1 MRKACGE
8 QDSERHLIACSY
20 VDMHIYQLKQAFTCI
35 FWVNWD
41 VMALQEVYTAY
52 LGWRHF
58 ATMIGCPVLDLFLD
72 CLIDAAL
79 DTLRLVPFLLVT
91 YFALVALEY
100 KAGAKTREVVARA
113 GASGPAIGA
122 MLGAVPQCGFS
133 AAAAMLY
140 AGRVITLGTL
150 FAVFLSTSDEML
162 PLMIAQQA
170 DPGLMVQLVL
180 LKVALGMVT
189 GFLVDLAIRVLG
201 IKVQGMGAEFVGS
214 DEPEIFQLDSGSII
228 AIYPDGSATLDGDP
242 FDLEALLAQA
252 NEEEGL
258 SLEEIE
264 EGAKGQLEG
273 ETVGDKATAESAGTQ
288 NSTREVLEASEAD
301 AETGGHAAG
310 TAATNSN
317 VIAANGSDSGFTVAN
332 AGNIEESSTDA
343 AGDSS
348 GQPASSPVPVLV
360 GSCGPGCACGA
371 DMGWSGVVR
380 ETLVRSAEVTFFVL
394 LVTLVLNLI
403 LGLAGEDALS
413 SAISAVP
420 GLSIFVSA
428 LVGLIPNCAASVA
441 ITQLYLASVLS
452 MGATMAGLLVSAGI
466 GLLVLFSA
474 NRSTRQNLAILAVL
488 YVIGVAWGFVI
499 DLLGIAF

>member
-1 MRKACGE
+1 
-8 QDSERHLIACSY
+8 
-20 VDMHIYQLKQAFTCI
+20 
-35 FWVNWD
+35 
-41 VMALQEVYTAY
+41 
-52 LGWRHF
+52 
-58 ATMIGCPVLDLFLD
+58 MIGCPVLDLFLD
-72 CLIDAAL
+72 CLLDAAL

-214 DEPEIFQLDSGSII
+214 NEPEIFQLDSGSII

-273 ETVGDKATAESAGTQ
+273 EMAGDKTAAESAGTQ
-288 NSTREVLEASEAD
+288 DSTREALETTDTSEAA
-301 AETGGHAAG
+301 AEVSGYVASAAAG
-310 TAATNSN
+310 TSNSD
-317 VIAANGSDSGFTVAN
+317 GR
-332 AGNIEESSTDA
+332 
-343 AGDSS
+343 DSS
-348 GQPASSPVPVLV
+348 AQPSSSPAPVFV

-380 ETLVRSAEVTFFVL
+380 ETLVRSAEVTFFVF

-403 LGLAGEDALS
+403 LGLAGEDALAG
-413 SAISAVP
+413 AISAVP

-441 ITQLYLASVLS
+441 ITQLYLAGVLS

-474 NRSTRQNLAILAVL
+474 NRSTKQNLAILAVL

>member
-1 MRKACGE
+1 M
-8 QDSERHLIACSY
+8 
-20 VDMHIYQLKQAFTCI
+20 
-35 FWVNWD
+35 
-41 VMALQEVYTAY
+41 
-52 LGWRHF
+52 
-58 ATMIGCPVLDLFLD
+58 DLFLD
-72 CLIDAAL
+72 CLLDAAL

-273 ETVGDKATAESAGTQ
+273 ETVGGKAAAESAGTQ
-288 NSTREVLEASEAD
+288 DSTREVLETTDTSEAA
-301 AETGGHAAG
+301 AEVSGYAASAAAG
-310 TAATNSN
+310 T
-317 VIAANGSDSGFTVAN
+317 SDS
-332 AGNIEESSTDA
+332 DA

-348 GQPASSPVPVLV
+348 AQPASSPAPVFV

-380 ETLVRSAEVTFFVL
+380 ETLVRSAEVTFFVF

-403 LGLAGEDALS
+403 LGLAGEDALAG
-413 SAISAVP
+413 AISAVP

-441 ITQLYLASVLS
+441 ITQLYLAGVLS

-474 NRSTRQNLAILAVL
+474 NRSTKQNLAILAVL

>member
-1 MRKACGE
+1 M
-8 QDSERHLIACSY
+8 
-20 VDMHIYQLKQAFTCI
+20 
-35 FWVNWD
+35 
-41 VMALQEVYTAY
+41 
-52 LGWRHF
+52 
-58 ATMIGCPVLDLFLD
+58 DLFLD
-72 CLIDAAL
+72 CLLDAAL

-122 MLGAVPQCGFS
+122 MFGAVPQCGFS

-214 DEPEIFQLDSGSII
+214 NEPEIFQLDSGSII

-258 SLEEIE
+258 SLEKIE

-273 ETVGDKATAESAGTQ
+273 ET
-288 NSTREVLEASEAD
+288 N
-301 AETGGHAAG
+301 GHAASTATAMASNIEG
-310 TAATNSN
+310 PAADGADASAATTADNSGLDN
-317 VIAANGSDSGFTVAN
+317 S
-332 AGNIEESSTDA
+332 
-343 AGDSS
+343 DSS
-348 GQPASSPVPVLV
+348 GRPASSPAPVFM

-403 LGLAGEDALS
+403 LGFAGEDALAD
-413 SAISAVP
+413 AISAVP

-441 ITQLYLASVLS
+441 ITQLYLAGVLS

-474 NRSTRQNLAILAVL
+474 NRSTKQNLAILAVL

>member
-1 MRKACGE
+1 
-8 QDSERHLIACSY
+8 
-20 VDMHIYQLKQAFTCI
+20 MHIYQLKQAFTCI

-41 VMALQEVYTAY
+41 VMVPQEVYTAY

-100 KAGAKTREVVARA
+100 KAGTKTREVVARA
-113 GASGPAIGA
+113 GVSGPAIGA

-273 ETVGDKATAESAGTQ
+273 ETNGDKAAAESAGTQ
-288 NSTREVLEASEAD
+288 DSARETLETADTSEAA
-301 AETGGHAAG
+301 AEVSGYAASAATGG
-310 TAATNSN
+310 
-317 VIAANGSDSGFTVAN
+317 SDFG
-332 AGNIEESSTDA
+332 GR
-343 AGDSS
+343 DSS
-348 GQPASSPVPVLV
+348 GQPASSPAPVFV

-380 ETLVRSAEVTFFVL
+380 ETLVRSAEVTFFVF

-403 LGLAGEDALS
+403 LGLAGEDALAG
-413 SAISAVP
+413 AISAVP

-441 ITQLYLASVLS
+441 ITQLYLAGVLS

-474 NRSTRQNLAILAVL
+474 NRSTKQNLAILAVL

>member
-1 MRKACGE
+1 M
-8 QDSERHLIACSY
+8 
-20 VDMHIYQLKQAFTCI
+20 
-35 FWVNWD
+35 
-41 VMALQEVYTAY
+41 
-52 LGWRHF
+52 
-58 ATMIGCPVLDLFLD
+58 DLFLD
-72 CLIDAAL
+72 CLLDAAL

-214 DEPEIFQLDSGSII
+214 DEPEIFRLDSGSII

-273 ETVGDKATAESAGTQ
+273 ETVGGKAAAESAGTQ
-288 NSTREVLEASEAD
+288 DSTREVLETTDTSEAA
-301 AETGGHAAG
+301 AEVSGYAASAAAG
-310 TAATNSN
+310 T
-317 VIAANGSDSGFTVAN
+317 SDS
-332 AGNIEESSTDA
+332 DA

-348 GQPASSPVPVLV
+348 AQPASSPAPVFV

-380 ETLVRSAEVTFFVL
+380 ETLVRSAEVTFFVF

-403 LGLAGEDALS
+403 LGLAGEDALAG
-413 SAISAVP
+413 AISAVP

-441 ITQLYLASVLS
+441 ITQLYLAGVLS

-474 NRSTRQNLAILAVL
+474 NRSTKQNLAILAVL

>member
-1 MRKACGE
+1 M
-8 QDSERHLIACSY
+8 
-20 VDMHIYQLKQAFTCI
+20 
-35 FWVNWD
+35 
-41 VMALQEVYTAY
+41 
-52 LGWRHF
+52 
-58 ATMIGCPVLDLFLD
+58 DLFLD
-72 CLIDAAL
+72 CLLDAAL

-264 EGAKGQLEG
+264 EGAKSQLEG
-273 ETVGDKATAESAGTQ
+273 ETNVHAVRTATGTS
-288 NSTREVLEASEAD
+288 NSD
-301 AETGGHAAG
+301 
-310 TAATNSN
+310 
-317 VIAANGSDSGFTVAN
+317 DS
-332 AGNIEESSTDA
+332 
-343 AGDSS
+343 DSS
-348 GQPASSPVPVLV
+348 GQPVSSPAPVFV

-403 LGLAGEDALS
+403 LGFAGEDALAD
-413 SAISAVP
+413 AISAVP

-441 ITQLYLASVLS
+441 ITQLYLAGVLS

-474 NRSTRQNLAILAVL
+474 NRSTKQNLAILAVL

>member
-1 MRKACGE
+1 M
-8 QDSERHLIACSY
+8 
-20 VDMHIYQLKQAFTCI
+20 
-35 FWVNWD
+35 
-41 VMALQEVYTAY
+41 
-52 LGWRHF
+52 
-58 ATMIGCPVLDLFLD
+58 DLFLD
-72 CLIDAAL
+72 CLLDAAL

-170 DPGLMVQLVL
+170 DPGLMVQLAL

-273 ETVGDKATAESAGTQ
+273 ETNAGKAAAESMGAS
-288 NSTREVLEASEAD
+288 NSD
-301 AETGGHAAG
+301 
-310 TAATNSN
+310 NS
-317 VIAANGSDSGFTVAN
+317 
-332 AGNIEESSTDA
+332 
-343 AGDSS
+343 DSS
-348 GQPASSPVPVLV
+348 GQPVSSPAPVFV

-403 LGLAGEDALS
+403 LGFAGEDALAD
-413 SAISAVP
+413 AISAVP

-441 ITQLYLASVLS
+441 ITQLYLAGVLS

-474 NRSTRQNLAILAVL
+474 NRSTKQNLAILAVL

>member
-1 MRKACGE
+1 M
-8 QDSERHLIACSY
+8 
-20 VDMHIYQLKQAFTCI
+20 
-35 FWVNWD
+35 
-41 VMALQEVYTAY
+41 
-52 LGWRHF
+52 
-58 ATMIGCPVLDLFLD
+58 DLFLD
-72 CLIDAAL
+72 CLLDAAL

-201 IKVQGMGAEFVGS
+201 IKVQGMGAEFTGS

-273 ETVGDKATAESAGTQ
+273 ETVGDKAADESAG
-288 NSTREVLEASEAD
+288 D
-301 AETGGHAAG
+301 
-310 TAATNSN
+310 
-317 VIAANGSDSGFTVAN
+317 SDDRDPSA
-332 AGNIEESSTDA
+332 
-343 AGDSS
+343 
-348 GQPASSPVPVLV
+348 QPASSPAPVFV

-403 LGLAGEDALS
+403 LGLAGEDALAG
-413 SAISAVP
+413 AISAVP

-441 ITQLYLASVLS
+441 ITQLYLAGVLS

-474 NRSTRQNLAILAVL
+474 NRSTKQNLAILAVL

>member
-1 MRKACGE
+1 M
-8 QDSERHLIACSY
+8 
-20 VDMHIYQLKQAFTCI
+20 
-35 FWVNWD
+35 
-41 VMALQEVYTAY
+41 
-52 LGWRHF
+52 
-58 ATMIGCPVLDLFLD
+58 DLFLD
-72 CLIDAAL
+72 CLLDAAL

-122 MLGAVPQCGFS
+122 VLGAVPQCGFS

-273 ETVGDKATAESAGTQ
+273 ETVGDKAAAESMGAS
-288 NSTREVLEASEAD
+288 NSD
-301 AETGGHAAG
+301 
-310 TAATNSN
+310 
-317 VIAANGSDSGFTVAN
+317 DS
-332 AGNIEESSTDA
+332 
-343 AGDSS
+343 DSS
-348 GQPASSPVPVLV
+348 GQPVSSPAPVFV

-380 ETLVRSAEVTFFVL
+380 ETLVRSAEVTFFVF

-413 SAISAVP
+413 SAISSVP

-441 ITQLYLASVLS
+441 ITQLYLAGVLS

-474 NRSTRQNLAILAVL
+474 NRSTKQNLAILGVL

>member
-1 MRKACGE
+1 
-8 QDSERHLIACSY
+8 
-20 VDMHIYQLKQAFTCI
+20 MHIYQLKQAFTCI

-41 VMALQEVYTAY
+41 VMVPQEVYTAY

-72 CLIDAAL
+72 CLLDAAL

-122 MLGAVPQCGFS
+122 VLGAVPQCGFS

-201 IKVQGMGAEFVGS
+201 IKVQGMGAEFVSS

-273 ETVGDKATAESAGTQ
+273 ETVGDKAAAESAGTQ
-288 NSTREVLEASEAD
+288 DSTREVLEASEAD

-310 TAATNSN
+310 TAATDSN
-317 VIAANGSDSGFTVAN
+317 VIAANGGDSGSTVAN
-332 AGNIEESSTDA
+332 AGNIEESSTDTA
-343 AGDSS
+343 DAVGDSS
-348 GQPASSPVPVLV
+348 AQPVSSPAPVFV

-380 ETLVRSAEVTFFVL
+380 ETLVRSAEVTFFVF

-403 LGLAGEDALS
+403 LGFAGEDALAD
-413 SAISAVP
+413 AISAVP

-441 ITQLYLASVLS
+441 ITQLYLAGVLS

-474 NRSTRQNLAILAVL
+474 NRSTKQNLAILAVL

>member
-1 MRKACGE
+1 
-8 QDSERHLIACSY
+8 
-20 VDMHIYQLKQAFTCI
+20 MHIYQLKQAFTCI

-41 VMALQEVYTAY
+41 VMVPQEVYTAY

-273 ETVGDKATAESAGTQ
+273 ETVGDKAAAESAGTQ
-288 NSTREVLEASEAD
+288 DSTRGTLEAADTSEAA
-301 AETGGHAAG
+301 AESKG
-310 TAATNSN
+310 NSN
-317 VIAANGSDSGFTVAN
+317 SDDSDSSA
-332 AGNIEESSTDA
+332 
-343 AGDSS
+343 
-348 GQPASSPVPVLV
+348 QPASSPAPVFV

-380 ETLVRSAEVTFFVL
+380 ETLVRSAEVTFFVF

-403 LGLAGEDALS
+403 LGLAGEDALAG
-413 SAISAVP
+413 AISAVP

-441 ITQLYLASVLS
+441 ITQLYLAGVLS

-474 NRSTRQNLAILAVL
+474 NRSTKQNLAILAVL

>member
-1 MRKACGE
+1 M
-8 QDSERHLIACSY
+8 
-20 VDMHIYQLKQAFTCI
+20 
-35 FWVNWD
+35 
-41 VMALQEVYTAY
+41 
-52 LGWRHF
+52 
-58 ATMIGCPVLDLFLD
+58 DLFLD
-72 CLIDAAL
+72 CLLDAAL

-122 MLGAVPQCGFS
+122 MFGAVPQCGFS

-214 DEPEIFQLDSGSII
+214 NEPEIFQLDSGSII

-258 SLEEIE
+258 SLEKIE

-273 ETVGDKATAESAGTQ
+273 ET
-288 NSTREVLEASEAD
+288 N
-301 AETGGHAAG
+301 GHAASTATAMASNIEG
-310 TAATNSN
+310 PAADGADASAATTADNSGLDN
-317 VIAANGSDSGFTVAN
+317 S
-332 AGNIEESSTDA
+332 
-343 AGDSS
+343 DSS
-348 GQPASSPVPVLV
+348 GRPVSSPAPVFM

-403 LGLAGEDALS
+403 LGFAGEDALS

-441 ITQLYLASVLS
+441 ITQLYLAGVLS

-466 GLLVLFSA
+466 GLLVLFST
-474 NRSTRQNLAILAVL
+474 NRSTKQNLAILAVL

>member
-1 MRKACGE
+1 
-8 QDSERHLIACSY
+8 
-20 VDMHIYQLKQAFTCI
+20 MHIYQLKQAFTCI

-41 VMALQEVYTAY
+41 VMVPQEVYTAY

-72 CLIDAAL
+72 CLIDAVL

-201 IKVQGMGAEFVGS
+201 IKVQGMGAEFAGS

-273 ETVGDKATAESAGTQ
+273 ETVGGKAAAESAGTQ
-288 NSTREVLEASEAD
+288 DSTRKVLETTDVSEAA
-301 AETGGHAAG
+301 AEVSGYAASAAAGEHAAG
-310 TAATNSN
+310 TAATDSN
-317 VIAANGSDSGFTVAN
+317 VIAANGSDSGSTVAN
-332 AGNIEESSTDA
+332 AGNIEESSTDTANA

-348 GQPASSPVPVLV
+348 AQPTSSPAPVFV

-380 ETLVRSAEVTFFVL
+380 ETLVRSAEVTFFVF

-403 LGLAGEDALS
+403 LGLAGEDALAG
-413 SAISAVP
+413 AISAVP

-441 ITQLYLASVLS
+441 ITQLYLAGVLS

-474 NRSTRQNLAILAVL
+474 NRSTKQNLAILGVL

>member
-1 MRKACGE
+1 M
-8 QDSERHLIACSY
+8 
-20 VDMHIYQLKQAFTCI
+20 
-35 FWVNWD
+35 
-41 VMALQEVYTAY
+41 
-52 LGWRHF
+52 
-58 ATMIGCPVLDLFLD
+58 DLFLD
-72 CLIDAAL
+72 CLLDAAL

-122 MLGAVPQCGFS
+122 VLGAVPQCGFS

-252 NEEEGL
+252 DEEEGL

-273 ETVGDKATAESAGTQ
+273 ET
-288 NSTREVLEASEAD
+288 N
-301 AETGGHAAG
+301 GHAASTATAMASNIEG
-310 TAATNSN
+310 PAADGADASAATTADNSGLDN
-317 VIAANGSDSGFTVAN
+317 S
-332 AGNIEESSTDA
+332 
-343 AGDSS
+343 DSS
-348 GQPASSPVPVLV
+348 GQPVSSPAPVFV

-441 ITQLYLASVLS
+441 ITQLYLAGVLS

-474 NRSTRQNLAILAVL
+474 NRSTKQNFAILAVL

>member
-1 MRKACGE
+1 
-8 QDSERHLIACSY
+8 
-20 VDMHIYQLKQAFTCI
+20 
-35 FWVNWD
+35 
-41 VMALQEVYTAY
+41 
-52 LGWRHF
+52 
-58 ATMIGCPVLDLFLD
+58 MIGCPVLDLFLD

-214 DEPEIFQLDSGSII
+214 DEPEIFRLDSGSII

-273 ETVGDKATAESAGTQ
+273 ETVGGKAAAESAGTQ
-288 NSTREVLEASEAD
+288 DSTREVLETTDTSEAA
-301 AETGGHAAG
+301 AEVSGYAASAAAG
-310 TAATNSN
+310 T
-317 VIAANGSDSGFTVAN
+317 SDS
-332 AGNIEESSTDA
+332 DA

-348 GQPASSPVPVLV
+348 AQPASSPAPVFV

-380 ETLVRSAEVTFFVL
+380 ETLVRSAEVTFFVF

-403 LGLAGEDALS
+403 LGLAGEDALAG
-413 SAISAVP
+413 AISAVP

-441 ITQLYLASVLS
+441 ITQLYLAGVLS

-474 NRSTRQNLAILAVL
+474 NRSTKQNLAILAVL

>member
-1 MRKACGE
+1 M
-8 QDSERHLIACSY
+8 
-20 VDMHIYQLKQAFTCI
+20 
-35 FWVNWD
+35 
-41 VMALQEVYTAY
+41 
-52 LGWRHF
+52 
-58 ATMIGCPVLDLFLD
+58 DLFLD
-72 CLIDAAL
+72 CLLDAAL

-122 MLGAVPQCGFS
+122 MFGAVPQCGFS

-214 DEPEIFQLDSGSII
+214 NEPEIFQLDSGSII

-258 SLEEIE
+258 SLEKIE
-264 EGAKGQLEG
+264 EGAKGQREG
-273 ETVGDKATAESAGTQ
+273 ETNVGKAAAESMGTS
-288 NSTREVLEASEAD
+288 NAD
-301 AETGGHAAG
+301 
-310 TAATNSN
+310 
-317 VIAANGSDSGFTVAN
+317 DS
-332 AGNIEESSTDA
+332 
-343 AGDSS
+343 DSS
-348 GQPASSPVPVLV
+348 GRPVSSPAPVFM

-380 ETLVRSAEVTFFVL
+380 ETLVRSAEVTFFAL

-403 LGLAGEDALS
+403 LGFAGEDALS

-441 ITQLYLASVLS
+441 ITQLYLAGVLS

-466 GLLVLFSA
+466 GLLVLFST
-474 NRSTRQNLAILAVL
+474 NRSTKQNLAILAVL

>member
-1 MRKACGE
+1 M
-8 QDSERHLIACSY
+8 
-20 VDMHIYQLKQAFTCI
+20 
-35 FWVNWD
+35 
-41 VMALQEVYTAY
+41 
-52 LGWRHF
+52 
-58 ATMIGCPVLDLFLD
+58 DLFLD
-72 CLIDAAL
+72 CLLDAAL

-189 GFLVDLAIRVLG
+189 GFLVDLAIRVLD

-273 ETVGDKATAESAGTQ
+273 ET
-288 NSTREVLEASEAD
+288 N
-301 AETGGHAAG
+301 GHAAS
-310 TAATNSN
+310 TATAMASN
-317 VIAANGSDSGFTVAN
+317 IEGPAANGADASAATTADNSGLDN
-332 AGNIEESSTDA
+332 S
-343 AGDSS
+343 DSS
-348 GQPASSPVPVLV
+348 GQPVSSPAPVFV

-403 LGLAGEDALS
+403 LGFAGEDTLAD
-413 SAISAVP
+413 AISAVP

-441 ITQLYLASVLS
+441 ITQLYLAGVLS

-474 NRSTRQNLAILAVL
+474 NRSTKQNLAILAVL

>member
-1 MRKACGE
+1 
-8 QDSERHLIACSY
+8 
-20 VDMHIYQLKQAFTCI
+20 
-35 FWVNWD
+35 
-41 VMALQEVYTAY
+41 
-52 LGWRHF
+52 
-58 ATMIGCPVLDLFLD
+58 MIGCPVLDLFLD
-72 CLIDAAL
+72 CLLDAAL

-273 ETVGDKATAESAGTQ
+273 ETNGGEAVAESAGTS
-288 NSTREVLEASEAD
+288 NSD
-301 AETGGHAAG
+301 
-310 TAATNSN
+310 
-317 VIAANGSDSGFTVAN
+317 DS
-332 AGNIEESSTDA
+332 
-343 AGDSS
+343 DSS
-348 GQPASSPVPVLV
+348 GRPASSPAPVFV

-371 DMGWSGVVR
+371 NMGWSGVVR

-441 ITQLYLASVLS
+441 ITQLYLAGVLS

-474 NRSTRQNLAILAVL
+474 NRSTKQNLAILGVL

>member
-1 MRKACGE
+1 M
-8 QDSERHLIACSY
+8 
-20 VDMHIYQLKQAFTCI
+20 
-35 FWVNWD
+35 
-41 VMALQEVYTAY
+41 
-52 LGWRHF
+52 
-58 ATMIGCPVLDLFLD
+58 DLFLD
-72 CLIDAAL
+72 CLLDAAL

-122 MLGAVPQCGFS
+122 MFGTVPQCGFS

-214 DEPEIFQLDSGSII
+214 NEPEIFQLDSGSII

-258 SLEEIE
+258 SLEKIE

-273 ETVGDKATAESAGTQ
+273 ET
-288 NSTREVLEASEAD
+288 N
-301 AETGGHAAG
+301 GHAASTATAMASNIEG
-310 TAATNSN
+310 PAADGADASAATTADNSGLDN
-317 VIAANGSDSGFTVAN
+317 S
-332 AGNIEESSTDA
+332 
-343 AGDSS
+343 DSS
-348 GQPASSPVPVLV
+348 GRPASSPAPVFM

-403 LGLAGEDALS
+403 LGFAGEDALAD
-413 SAISAVP
+413 AISAVP

-441 ITQLYLASVLS
+441 ITQLYLAGVLS

-474 NRSTRQNLAILAVL
+474 NRSTKQNLAILAVL

>member
-1 MRKACGE
+1 
-8 QDSERHLIACSY
+8 
-20 VDMHIYQLKQAFTCI
+20 MHIYQLKQAFTCI

-150 FAVFLSTSDEML
+150 FAMFLSTSDEML

-273 ETVGDKATAESAGTQ
+273 EMAGNKAAAESAGTQ
-288 NSTREVLEASEAD
+288 DITREVLETTDASEAA
-301 AETGGHAAG
+301 AEVSGYAASAAAG
-310 TAATNSN
+310 
-317 VIAANGSDSGFTVAN
+317 GSDSDGRN
-332 AGNIEESSTDA
+332 SSA
-343 AGDSS
+343 
-348 GQPASSPVPVLV
+348 QPVSSPAPVIV

-403 LGLAGEDALS
+403 LGLAGEDALAG
-413 SAISAVP
+413 AISAVP

-441 ITQLYLASVLS
+441 ITQLYLADVLS

-474 NRSTRQNLAILAVL
+474 NRSTKQNLAILGVL

>member
-1 MRKACGE
+1 M
-8 QDSERHLIACSY
+8 
-20 VDMHIYQLKQAFTCI
+20 
-35 FWVNWD
+35 
-41 VMALQEVYTAY
+41 
-52 LGWRHF
+52 
-58 ATMIGCPVLDLFLD
+58 DLFLD
-72 CLIDAAL
+72 CLLDAAL

-122 MLGAVPQCGFS
+122 MFGAVPQCGFS

-273 ETVGDKATAESAGTQ
+273 ET
-288 NSTREVLEASEAD
+288 N
-301 AETGGHAAG
+301 GHAASTATAMASNIEG
-310 TAATNSN
+310 PAADGADASAATTADNS
-317 VIAANGSDSGFTVAN
+317 
-332 AGNIEESSTDA
+332 
-343 AGDSS
+343 DSS
-348 GQPASSPVPVLV
+348 GQPVSSPAPVFV

-441 ITQLYLASVLS
+441 ITQLYLAGVLS

-474 NRSTRQNLAILAVL
+474 NRSTKQNLAILAVL

>member
-1 MRKACGE
+1 M
-8 QDSERHLIACSY
+8 
-20 VDMHIYQLKQAFTCI
+20 
-35 FWVNWD
+35 
-41 VMALQEVYTAY
+41 
-52 LGWRHF
+52 
-58 ATMIGCPVLDLFLD
+58 DLFLD
-72 CLIDAAL
+72 CLLDAAL

-288 NSTREVLEASEAD
+288 DSTRETLETAGASETA
-301 AETGGHAAG
+301 AQVSGYAASAATGG
-310 TAATNSN
+310 
-317 VIAANGSDSGFTVAN
+317 SDFG
-332 AGNIEESSTDA
+332 GR
-343 AGDSS
+343 DSS
-348 GQPASSPVPVLV
+348 AQPTSSPAPVFV

-371 DMGWSGVVR
+371 DMGWSGVAR
-380 ETLVRSAEVTFFVL
+380 ETLVRSAEVTFFVF

-403 LGLAGEDALS
+403 LGLAGEDALAG
-413 SAISAVP
+413 AISAVP

-441 ITQLYLASVLS
+441 ITQLYLADVLS

-474 NRSTRQNLAILAVL
+474 NRSTKQNLAILGVL

>member
-1 MRKACGE
+1 
-8 QDSERHLIACSY
+8 
-20 VDMHIYQLKQAFTCI
+20 
-35 FWVNWD
+35 
-41 VMALQEVYTAY
+41 MATF
-52 LGWRHF
+52 RN
-58 ATMIGCPVLDLFLD
+58 TPIGCPVLDLFLD

-170 DPGLMVQLVL
+170 DPGLMVELVL

-201 IKVQGMGAEFVGS
+201 IKVQGMGAEFTDS
-214 DEPEIFQLDSGSII
+214 NEPEFFQLDSGSII
-228 AIYPDGSATLDGDP
+228 AIYPDGTATLDGDP

-273 ETVGDKATAESAGTQ
+273 ETDGGAPSATTDGS
-288 NSTREVLEASEAD
+288 
-301 AETGGHAAG
+301 
-310 TAATNSN
+310 
-317 VIAANGSDSGFTVAN
+317 GSDGRGPSA
-332 AGNIEESSTDA
+332 
-343 AGDSS
+343 
-348 GQPASSPVPVLV
+348 QPASSPAPVAM
-360 GSCGPGCACGA
+360 GTCGPGCACGA

-380 ETLVRSAEVTFFVL
+380 ETLVRSAEVTFFVF

-403 LGLAGEDALS
+403 LGLAGEDALAG
-413 SAISAVP
+413 AISAVP
-420 GLSIFVSA
+420 GLSIFASA

-441 ITQLYLASVLS
+441 ITQLYLAGVLS

-474 NRSTRQNLAILAVL
+474 NRSTKQNLAILAVL

>member
-1 MRKACGE
+1 M
-8 QDSERHLIACSY
+8 
-20 VDMHIYQLKQAFTCI
+20 
-35 FWVNWD
+35 
-41 VMALQEVYTAY
+41 
-52 LGWRHF
+52 
-58 ATMIGCPVLDLFLD
+58 DLFLD
-72 CLIDAAL
+72 CLLDAAL

-122 MLGAVPQCGFS
+122 MFGAVPQCGFS

-214 DEPEIFQLDSGSII
+214 NEPEIFQLDSGSII

-258 SLEEIE
+258 SLEKIE

-273 ETVGDKATAESAGTQ
+273 ET
-288 NSTREVLEASEAD
+288 N
-301 AETGGHAAG
+301 GHAASTATAMASNIEG
-310 TAATNSN
+310 PAADGADASAATTADNSGLDN
-317 VIAANGSDSGFTVAN
+317 S
-332 AGNIEESSTDA
+332 
-343 AGDSS
+343 DSS
-348 GQPASSPVPVLV
+348 GRPVSSPAPVLM

-403 LGLAGEDALS
+403 LGFAGEDALS

-441 ITQLYLASVLS
+441 ITQLYLAGVLS

-474 NRSTRQNLAILAVL
+474 NRSTKQNLAILAVL

>member
-1 MRKACGE
+1 
-8 QDSERHLIACSY
+8 
-20 VDMHIYQLKQAFTCI
+20 
-35 FWVNWD
+35 
-41 VMALQEVYTAY
+41 
-52 LGWRHF
+52 
-58 ATMIGCPVLDLFLD
+58 
-72 CLIDAAL
+72 
-79 DTLRLVPFLLVT
+79 
-91 YFALVALEY
+91 
-100 KAGAKTREVVARA
+100 
-113 GASGPAIGA
+113 
-122 MLGAVPQCGFS
+122 
-133 AAAAMLY
+133 MLY

-214 DEPEIFQLDSGSII
+214 NEPEIFQLDSGSII

-258 SLEEIE
+258 SLEKIE

-273 ETVGDKATAESAGTQ
+273 ETNVGKAAAESMGTS
-288 NSTREVLEASEAD
+288 NSD
-301 AETGGHAAG
+301 
-310 TAATNSN
+310 
-317 VIAANGSDSGFTVAN
+317 DS
-332 AGNIEESSTDA
+332 
-343 AGDSS
+343 DSS
-348 GQPASSPVPVLV
+348 GRPVSSPAPVFM

-403 LGLAGEDALS
+403 LGFAGEDALAD
-413 SAISAVP
+413 AISAVP

-441 ITQLYLASVLS
+441 ITQLYLAGVLS

-466 GLLVLFSA
+466 GLLVLFST
-474 NRSTRQNLAILAVL
+474 NRSTKQNLAILAVL

>member
-1 MRKACGE
+1 
-8 QDSERHLIACSY
+8 
-20 VDMHIYQLKQAFTCI
+20 MHIYQLKQAFTCI

-72 CLIDAAL
+72 CLLDAAL

-140 AGRVITLGTL
+140 AGRIITLGTL

-273 ETVGDKATAESAGTQ
+273 ETNGDKAAAESVGTQ
-288 NSTREVLEASEAD
+288 DSTRETLEAAGASED
-301 AETGGHAAG
+301 NAETNGHAVR
-310 TAATNSN
+310 TATG
-317 VIAANGSDSGFTVAN
+317 GSDFG
-332 AGNIEESSTDA
+332 G
-343 AGDSS
+343 GDSS
-348 GQPASSPVPVLV
+348 AQPASSPAPVFV

-380 ETLVRSAEVTFFVL
+380 ETLVRSAEVTFFVF

-403 LGLAGEDALS
+403 LGLAGEDALAG
-413 SAISAVP
+413 AISAVP

-441 ITQLYLASVLS
+441 ITQLYLAGVLS

-474 NRSTRQNLAILAVL
+474 NRSTRQNLAILGVL

>member
-1 MRKACGE
+1 M
-8 QDSERHLIACSY
+8 
-20 VDMHIYQLKQAFTCI
+20 
-35 FWVNWD
+35 
-41 VMALQEVYTAY
+41 
-52 LGWRHF
+52 
-58 ATMIGCPVLDLFLD
+58 DLFLD
-72 CLIDAAL
+72 CLLDAAL

-273 ETVGDKATAESAGTQ
+273 ETNGGEAAAESMGTRD
-288 NSTREVLEASEAD
+288 SAREALGATDASEGG
-301 AETGGHAAG
+301 AETGGRAPSA
-310 TAATNSN
+310 
-317 VIAANGSDSGFTVAN
+317 AANGSGSG
-332 AGNIEESSTDA
+332 SDDR
-343 AGDSS
+343 DSS
-348 GQPASSPVPVLV
+348 GQPVSSPAPVFV

-403 LGLAGEDALS
+403 LGFAGEDALAD
-413 SAISAVP
+413 AISAVP

-441 ITQLYLASVLS
+441 ITQLYLAGVLS

-474 NRSTRQNLAILAVL
+474 NRSTKQNLAILAVL

>member
-1 MRKACGE
+1 
-8 QDSERHLIACSY
+8 
-20 VDMHIYQLKQAFTCI
+20 MHIYQLKQAFTCI
-35 FWVNWD
+35 FWVNWT
-41 VMALQEVYTAY
+41 VMVPQEVYTAY

-180 LKVALGMVT
+180 LKVALGMAT

-273 ETVGDKATAESAGTQ
+273 ETNGGKTAAESVGTQ
-288 NSTREVLEASEAD
+288 DSTRETLEAADTSEAS
-301 AETGGHAAG
+301 AEVSGYAASAAAG
-310 TAATNSN
+310 T
-317 VIAANGSDSGFTVAN
+317 SDSDGRA
-332 AGNIEESSTDA
+332 
-343 AGDSS
+343 SS
-348 GQPASSPVPVLV
+348 GKPASSPAPVFV

-380 ETLVRSAEVTFFVL
+380 ETLVRSAEVTFFVF

-403 LGLAGEDALS
+403 LGLAGEDALAG
-413 SAISAVP
+413 AISAVP

-441 ITQLYLASVLS
+441 ITQLYLAGVLS

-474 NRSTRQNLAILAVL
+474 NRSTKQNLAILAVL

>member
-1 MRKACGE
+1 
-8 QDSERHLIACSY
+8 
-20 VDMHIYQLKQAFTCI
+20 MHIYQLKQAFTCI
-35 FWVNWD
+35 FWVNWA
-41 VMALQEVYTAY
+41 VMVPQEVYTAY

-273 ETVGDKATAESAGTQ
+273 KTVGGKAAAESAGTQ
-288 NSTREVLEASEAD
+288 DSTREVLETTDASEAA
-301 AETGGHAAG
+301 AEVSGYAASAAAG
-310 TAATNSN
+310 TSNSDD
-317 VIAANGSDSGFTVAN
+317 SDSSA
-332 AGNIEESSTDA
+332 
-343 AGDSS
+343 
-348 GQPASSPVPVLV
+348 QPASSPAPVFV

-403 LGLAGEDALS
+403 LGLAGEDALAG
-413 SAISAVP
+413 AISAVP

-441 ITQLYLASVLS
+441 ITQLYLAGVLS

-474 NRSTRQNLAILAVL
+474 NRSTKQNLAILGVL

>member
-1 MRKACGE
+1 M
-8 QDSERHLIACSY
+8 
-20 VDMHIYQLKQAFTCI
+20 
-35 FWVNWD
+35 
-41 VMALQEVYTAY
+41 
-52 LGWRHF
+52 
-58 ATMIGCPVLDLFLD
+58 DLFLD
-72 CLIDAAL
+72 CLLDAAL

-273 ETVGDKATAESAGTQ
+273 ET
-288 NSTREVLEASEAD
+288 N
-301 AETGGHAAG
+301 GHAASTATAMARNIEG
-310 TAATNSN
+310 PAADGADASAATTADNSGLDN
-317 VIAANGSDSGFTVAN
+317 S
-332 AGNIEESSTDA
+332 
-343 AGDSS
+343 DSS
-348 GQPASSPVPVLV
+348 GQPVSSPAPVFV

-394 LVTLVLNLI
+394 LVTFVLNLI
-403 LGLAGEDALS
+403 LGFAGEDALAD
-413 SAISAVP
+413 AISAVP

-441 ITQLYLASVLS
+441 ITQLYLAGVLS

-474 NRSTRQNLAILAVL
+474 NRSTKQNLAILAVL

>member
-1 MRKACGE
+1 M
-8 QDSERHLIACSY
+8 
-20 VDMHIYQLKQAFTCI
+20 
-35 FWVNWD
+35 
-41 VMALQEVYTAY
+41 
-52 LGWRHF
+52 
-58 ATMIGCPVLDLFLD
+58 DLFLD
-72 CLIDAAL
+72 CLLDAAL

-201 IKVQGMGAEFVGS
+201 IKVQGMGS

-273 ETVGDKATAESAGTQ
+273 ET
-288 NSTREVLEASEAD
+288 N
-301 AETGGHAAG
+301 GHAASTATAMASNIEG
-310 TAATNSN
+310 PAADGADASAATTADNSGLDN
-317 VIAANGSDSGFTVAN
+317 S
-332 AGNIEESSTDA
+332 
-343 AGDSS
+343 DSS
-348 GQPASSPVPVLV
+348 GQPVSSPAPVFV

-403 LGLAGEDALS
+403 LGFAGEDALAD
-413 SAISAVP
+413 AISAVP

-441 ITQLYLASVLS
+441 ITQLYLAGVLS

-474 NRSTRQNLAILAVL
+474 NRSTKQNLAILAVL

>member
-1 MRKACGE
+1 M
-8 QDSERHLIACSY
+8 
-20 VDMHIYQLKQAFTCI
+20 
-35 FWVNWD
+35 
-41 VMALQEVYTAY
+41 
-52 LGWRHF
+52 
-58 ATMIGCPVLDLFLD
+58 DLFLD
-72 CLIDAAL
+72 CLLDAAL

-91 YFALVALEY
+91 YVALVALEY

-122 MLGAVPQCGFS
+122 VLGAVPQCGFS

-252 NEEEGL
+252 DEEEGL

-273 ETVGDKATAESAGTQ
+273 ET
-288 NSTREVLEASEAD
+288 N
-301 AETGGHAAG
+301 GHAASTATAMASNIEG
-310 TAATNSN
+310 PAADGADASAATTADNSGLDN
-317 VIAANGSDSGFTVAN
+317 S
-332 AGNIEESSTDA
+332 
-343 AGDSS
+343 DSS
-348 GQPASSPVPVLV
+348 GQPVSSPAPVFV

-441 ITQLYLASVLS
+441 ITQLYLAGVLS

-474 NRSTRQNLAILAVL
+474 NRSTKQNFAILAVL

>member
-1 MRKACGE
+1 ME
-8 QDSERHLIACSY
+8 
-20 VDMHIYQLKQAFTCI
+20 
-35 FWVNWD
+35 
-41 VMALQEVYTAY
+41 
-52 LGWRHF
+52 
-58 ATMIGCPVLDLFLD
+58 LFLD
-72 CLIDAAL
+72 CLLDAAL

-170 DPGLMVQLVL
+170 DPGLMVELVL

-201 IKVQGMGAEFVGS
+201 IKVQGMGAEFTDS
-214 DEPEIFQLDSGSII
+214 NEPEFFQLDSGSII
-228 AIYPDGSATLDGDP
+228 AIYPDGTATLDGDP

-273 ETVGDKATAESAGTQ
+273 ETDGGAPSATTDGS
-288 NSTREVLEASEAD
+288 
-301 AETGGHAAG
+301 
-310 TAATNSN
+310 
-317 VIAANGSDSGFTVAN
+317 GSDGRGPSA
-332 AGNIEESSTDA
+332 
-343 AGDSS
+343 
-348 GQPASSPVPVLV
+348 QPASSPAPVAM
-360 GSCGPGCACGA
+360 GTCGPGCACGA

-380 ETLVRSAEVTFFVL
+380 ETLVRSAEVTFFVF

-403 LGLAGEDALS
+403 LGLAGEDALAG
-413 SAISAVP
+413 AISAVP

-441 ITQLYLASVLS
+441 ITQLYLAGVLS

-474 NRSTRQNLAILAVL
+474 NRSTKQNLAILAVL

>member
-1 MRKACGE
+1 
-8 QDSERHLIACSY
+8 
-20 VDMHIYQLKQAFTCI
+20 
-35 FWVNWD
+35 
-41 VMALQEVYTAY
+41 
-52 LGWRHF
+52 
-58 ATMIGCPVLDLFLD
+58 MIGCPVLDLFLD

-91 YFALVALEY
+91 YFVLVALEY

-273 ETVGDKATAESAGTQ
+273 ETDG
-288 NSTREVLEASEAD
+288 R
-301 AETGGHAAG
+301 
-310 TAATNSN
+310 
-317 VIAANGSDSGFTVAN
+317 
-332 AGNIEESSTDA
+332 
-343 AGDSS
+343 DSS
-348 GQPASSPVPVLV
+348 SQPAPSPAPVV
-360 GSCGPGCACGA
+360 MGTCGPGCACGA

-380 ETLVRSAEVTFFVL
+380 ETLVRSAEVTFFVF

-403 LGLAGEDALS
+403 LGLAGEDALAG
-413 SAISAVP
+413 AISAVP

-441 ITQLYLASVLS
+441 ITQLYLAGVLS

-474 NRSTRQNLAILAVL
+474 NRSTKQNLAILGVL

>member
-1 MRKACGE
+1 M
-8 QDSERHLIACSY
+8 
-20 VDMHIYQLKQAFTCI
+20 
-35 FWVNWD
+35 
-41 VMALQEVYTAY
+41 
-52 LGWRHF
+52 
-58 ATMIGCPVLDLFLD
+58 DLFLD
-72 CLIDAAL
+72 CLLDAAL

-100 KAGAKTREVVARA
+100 KAGTKTREVVARA

-273 ETVGDKATAESAGTQ
+273 ET
-288 NSTREVLEASEAD
+288 N
-301 AETGGHAAG
+301 GHAASTATAMASNIEG
-310 TAATNSN
+310 PAADGADASAATTADNSGLDN
-317 VIAANGSDSGFTVAN
+317 S
-332 AGNIEESSTDA
+332 
-343 AGDSS
+343 DSS
-348 GQPASSPVPVLV
+348 GQPVSSPAPVFV

-403 LGLAGEDALS
+403 LGFAGEDALAD
-413 SAISAVP
+413 AISAVP

-441 ITQLYLASVLS
+441 ITQLYLAGVLS

-474 NRSTRQNLAILAVL
+474 NRSTKQNLAILAVL

>member
-1 MRKACGE
+1 M
-8 QDSERHLIACSY
+8 
-20 VDMHIYQLKQAFTCI
+20 
-35 FWVNWD
+35 
-41 VMALQEVYTAY
+41 
-52 LGWRHF
+52 
-58 ATMIGCPVLDLFLD
+58 DLFLD
-72 CLIDAAL
+72 CLLDAAL

-228 AIYPDGSATLDGDP
+228 AIYPDGSATLDGDS

-273 ETVGDKATAESAGTQ
+273 EM
-288 NSTREVLEASEAD
+288 N
-301 AETGGHAAG
+301 GHAASNATAMASNIEG
-310 TAATNSN
+310 PAADGADASAATTADNSGLDN
-317 VIAANGSDSGFTVAN
+317 S
-332 AGNIEESSTDA
+332 
-343 AGDSS
+343 DSS
-348 GQPASSPVPVLV
+348 GQPVSSPAPVFV

-403 LGLAGEDALS
+403 LGFAGEDALAD
-413 SAISAVP
+413 AISAVP

-441 ITQLYLASVLS
+441 ITQLYLAGVLS

-474 NRSTRQNLAILAVL
+474 NRSTKQNLAILAVL

>member
-1 MRKACGE
+1 MMG
-8 QDSERHLIACSY
+8 H
-20 VDMHIYQLKQAFTCI
+20 
-35 FWVNWD
+35 
-41 VMALQEVYTAY
+41 QEAYTTY
-52 LGWRHF
+52 LGLQHF
-58 ATMIGCPVLDLFLD
+58 ATMIGSSVLDLFLD
-72 CLIDAAL
+72 CLLDAAL

-100 KAGAKTREVVARA
+100 KAGAKTREIVAQA
-113 GASGPAIGA
+113 GAAGPAIGA
-122 MLGAVPQCGFS
+122 VCGAVPQCGFS

-189 GFLVDLAIRVLG
+189 GFLVDLAIRVFG

-273 ETVGDKATAESAGTQ
+273 ETNGDKAAAESAGTQ
-288 NSTREVLEASEAD
+288 DSTRETLETADTSEAA
-301 AETGGHAAG
+301 AEVSGYTAS
-310 TAATNSN
+310 AATGNSN
-317 VIAANGSDSGFTVAN
+317 SDDSDSSA
-332 AGNIEESSTDA
+332 
-343 AGDSS
+343 
-348 GQPASSPVPVLV
+348 QPASSPAPVFV

-403 LGLAGEDALS
+403 LGLAGEDALAG
-413 SAISAVP
+413 AISAVP

-441 ITQLYLASVLS
+441 ITQLYLAGVLS

-474 NRSTRQNLAILAVL
+474 NRSTKQNLAILGVL

-499 DLLGIAF
+499 DLLGISF

>member
-1 MRKACGE
+1 
-8 QDSERHLIACSY
+8 
-20 VDMHIYQLKQAFTCI
+20 MHIYQLKQAFTCI

-41 VMALQEVYTAY
+41 VMVPQEAYTAY

-122 MLGAVPQCGFS
+122 TLGAVPQCGFS

-288 NSTREVLEASEAD
+288 DSTRETLETAGASEAA
-301 AETGGHAAG
+301 AEVSDHAAG
-310 TAATNSN
+310 ATTTDATATDSGS
-317 VIAANGSDSGFTVAN
+317 IAAH
-332 AGNIEESSTDA
+332 
-343 AGDSS
+343 AGDLKESTADKTNTAGAS
-348 GQPASSPVPVLV
+348 AIDDSDPSAQPASSPAPIFV

-380 ETLVRSAEVTFFVL
+380 ETLVRSAEVTFFVF

-403 LGLAGEDALS
+403 LGLAGEDALAG
-413 SAISAVP
+413 AISAVP

-441 ITQLYLASVLS
+441 ITQLYLAGVLS

-474 NRSTRQNLAILAVL
+474 NRSTKQNLAILSVL

>member
-1 MRKACGE
+1 M
-8 QDSERHLIACSY
+8 
-20 VDMHIYQLKQAFTCI
+20 
-35 FWVNWD
+35 
-41 VMALQEVYTAY
+41 
-52 LGWRHF
+52 
-58 ATMIGCPVLDLFLD
+58 DLFLD
-72 CLIDAAL
+72 CLLDAAL

-273 ETVGDKATAESAGTQ
+273 ET
-288 NSTREVLEASEAD
+288 N
-301 AETGGHAAG
+301 GHAVRTATG
-310 TAATNSN
+310 TSNSD
-317 VIAANGSDSGFTVAN
+317 DS
-332 AGNIEESSTDA
+332 
-343 AGDSS
+343 DSS
-348 GQPASSPVPVLV
+348 GQPVSSPAPVFV

-403 LGLAGEDALS
+403 LGFAGEDALAD
-413 SAISAVP
+413 AISAVP

-441 ITQLYLASVLS
+441 ITQLYLAGVLS

-474 NRSTRQNLAILAVL
+474 NRSTKQNLAILAVL